1 MPDFPNFI
9 RLVRQLNKHD
19 LLLRQDTQLKFLPVT
34 KHVLT
39 VLLTVGLLQTS
50 LAQTTFPRNGTF
62 DERPG
67 LFAFTNATIVVDPQT
82 TLQNATLLV
91 RDGKIE
97 AVGKAVTIPA
107 GAVIANLSG
116 KQIYPAL
123 LDIDSDY
130 GMPEAARPATG
141 GGRGGAPQYE
151 SSKKGPYYW
160 NQAIQPETDAGIAFK
175 ANAAKADEL
184 RKLGFGAVL
193 THAHDGIARG
203 NSAIVTLADEREN
216 ALVLRNGVSVH
227 YSFSKGTSGQAYPNS
242 GMGAVALL
250 RQAFYDADW
259 YKRGGHKEQNNLS
272 LEALT
277 RLAGLPAIFDAGDKM
292 SVLRADKI
300 GDEFGVQYIIR
311 GGGDEYQRLPEIKA
325 TGASL
330 IVPVNFPQPYDVEDV
345 WDADNISWA
354 ELKHWEMA
362 PANAGILAG
371 AGVPFA
377 LTTMGLRARTDF
389 WANIRK
395 AIENGLTEA
404 NALEALTTTP
414 AKLIRADDLL
424 GRLKPG
430 FAANFL
436 ITNGNLFSPDAVIYE
451 NWIRGKQYVIT
462 DKNAADLRGAY
473 NLTIGSQT
481 NLKLNITGKSPEKP
495 EYQVISDTTKIT
507 PKVSVSGEVITMQLA
522 LNKRQPTALTRLTGF
537 RNGTGFTGDGE
548 TPDGKLITWS
558 ATRTGDAPISTSAVS
573 TSAAS
578 GSAVSTS
585 GVSGNVVS
593 ASAISATAT
602 AANLRATMRY
612 PFVGMGNAQKPQAQT
627 MLIKNATVWTNETAG
642 ILTATDVL
650 VQNGKIAQVGQ
661 NLTAPAGA
669 SILDGTGKHLT
680 NGIFDEHSHIA
691 LFSINEGG
699 QSSSA
704 EVRMADMIN
713 PDDINIYRQ
722 LAGGV
727 TSSQLLHGSANAIGG
742 QSAIV
747 KLKWGESAAG
757 MLINGADG
765 FIKFALGE
773 NVKQANYPNPNVL
786 TRFPQSR
793 MGVEQVYMDH
803 FIRAKEYNAGWKT
816 YNALNAKDK
825 ATATMPRRDI
835 ELDAIGE
842 ILDAKRFITCHSY
855 VQSEIN
861 MLLHVAD
868 SMGFKVNT
876 FTHILEG
883 YKVADKMAKHG
894 AGGSS
899 FADWWAYKME
909 VKDAIPYNAALMHR
923 QGVVVSINSDDA
935 EMARRLNQEAAKT
948 VEYGGISEIDAWKMV
963 TLNPAKL
970 MHLDGR
976 LGSIRPGKDADLVLW
991 NANPLS
997 IYARPEKTIIDGA
1010 IYFDLQAEDKK
1021 RDDLQAERAR
1031 LIQKMITAKAGG
1043 APTAGRPAFRRQRM
1057 WHCEDVE
1064 GVMAEGEEEK

>member
-1 MPDFPNFI
+1 M
-9 RLVRQLNKHD
+9 NKH
-19 LLLRQDTQLKFLPVT
+19 
-34 KHVLT
+34 
-39 VLLTVGLLQTS
+39 LLTFLLAAGLLQTAV
-50 LAQTTFPRNGTF
+50 AQTTFPRNGAF

-97 AVGKAVTIPA
+97 AVGTAVSIPT
-107 GAVIANLSG
+107 GSVITNLNG
-116 KQIYPAL
+116 KRIYPAL

-130 GMPEAARPATG
+130 GMPEAARPAGG
-141 GGRGGAPQYE
+141 GGRGFGGVPQYE

-160 NQAIQPETDAGIAFK
+160 NQAIQPETDAGVAFK
-175 ANAAKADEL
+175 ANATKADEL

-203 NSAIVTLADEREN
+203 NSAIVTLADDREN
-216 ALVLRNGVSVH
+216 MLVLRNGVSAH

-259 YKRGGHKEQNNLS
+259 YKRGGSKEQNNLS
-272 LEALT
+272 LEAMS
-277 RLAGLPAIFDAGDKM
+277 RHAGLPAIFDAGDKM
-292 SVLRADKI
+292 GVLRADKI

-330 IVPVNFPQPYDVEDV
+330 IIPVNFPQPYDVEDV

-362 PANAGILAG
+362 PLNAGMLAG

-377 LTTMGLRARTDF
+377 LTTTGLKAKTEF

-395 AIENGLTEA
+395 AIENGLTETQ
-404 NALEALTTTP
+404 ALEALTTTP

-424 GRLKPG
+424 GSLKPG

-436 ITNGNLFSPDAVIYE
+436 ITNGNLFSSDAVIYE
-451 NWIRGKQYVIT
+451 NWIRGKQYIIT
-462 DKNAADLRGAY
+462 NKNAADLRGAY
-473 NLTIGSQT
+473 TLTVGPQST
-481 NLKLNITGKSPEKP
+481 LKLNITGKSPITP

-507 PKVSVSGEVITMQLA
+507 PKVSVSGEVITMQIA
-522 LNKRQPTALTRLTGF
+522 LNKRQPTALTRLTGY
-537 RNGTGFTGDGE
+537 RTATGFTGDGE
-548 TPDGKLITWS
+548 TPDGKIVTWT
-558 ATRTGDAPISTSAVS
+558 ATRTGDAPLSG
-573 TSAAS
+573 SAAS
-578 GSAVSTS
+578 VSGVSASMVSTS
-585 GVSGNVVS
+585 GVSGSVVS
-593 ASAISATAT
+593 TSAASTTAT

-627 MLIKNATVWTNETAG
+627 MLIKNASVWTNEAAG
-642 ILTATDVL
+642 ILTAADVL

-669 SILDGTGKHLT
+669 SVIDGTGKHLT

-704 EVRMADMIN
+704 EVRMADVIN

-757 MLINGADG
+757 MLIAGADG

-773 NVKQANYPNPNVL
+773 NVKQSNYPNPNVL

-803 FIRAKEYNAGWKT
+803 FMRAKEYNAGWKN

-868 SMGFKVNT
+868 SLGFKVNT

-909 VKDAIPYNAALMHR
+909 VKDAIPYNAAIMHR

-1031 LIQKMITAKAGG
+1031 LIQKMIAAKAGG

-1064 GVMAEGEEEK
+1064 GVMAEGEEGK